1 MNIVVI
7 GQTYL
12 KEINRDKFNIL
23 AQKGYNISLVVMK
36 KRYDT
41 LFTTEFDPSKNN
53 QLHTYQLPV
62 IRNGKE
68 PLYFFSLFKFARLL
82 KTLKPDIIHID
93 NPTWS
98 FVLLQV
104 LITKC
109 IVASKAKV
117 IVFTRLNLP
126 YPKHPKFWLYRL
138 IELVNI
144 RNIDALICGNNDW
157 KNYFAQRWFKK
168 PIFVLPQLGVD
179 MKFFVKKDVSRL
191 REKYLLKPDN
201 FVFGSIG
208 RIIPEKGLDDIL
220 IAFQKVVNQ
229 HPTSKLLLVGK
240 GPYKSDLEQLAQD
253 LQINDSIIRVESVT
267 HEEVVNYINLCD
279 VHILASYE
287 TPEWKEQFGHILIE
301 CMSAGVPVI
310 GSDSGEIPNVIGE
323 TWGVFKARDVIWLI
337 NQMEK
342 MLTDNTYRVLCIEKW
357 LHRVEEHYTH
367 EKIAQA
373 LEHIY
378 QQISN

>member
-1 MNIVVI
+1 
-7 GQTYL
+7 
-12 KEINRDKFNIL
+12 
-23 AQKGYNISLVVMK
+23 
-36 KRYDT
+36 
-41 LFTTEFDPSKNN
+41 
-53 QLHTYQLPV
+53 
-62 IRNGKE
+62 
-68 PLYFFSLFKFARLL
+68 
-82 KTLKPDIIHID
+82 
-93 NPTWS
+93 
-98 FVLLQV
+98 
-104 LITKC
+104 
-109 IVASKAKV
+109 
-117 IVFTRLNLP
+117 
-126 YPKHPKFWLYRL
+126 
-138 IELVNI
+138 
-144 RNIDALICGNNDW
+144 
-157 KNYFAQRWFKK
+157 
-168 PIFVLPQLGVD
+168 

-323 TWGVFKARDVIWLI
+323 T
-337 NQMEK
+337 
-342 MLTDNTYRVLCIEKW
+342 
-357 LHRVEEHYTH
+357 
-367 EKIAQA
+367 
-373 LEHIY
+373 
-378 QQISN
+378 